1 MSVKMKYFYS
11 LAFFFAILLASCNG
25 GEPPSPYV
33 YNTNPHY
40 TKGGIEYF
48 GQEYARYVITNN
60 ILSVSLFSDSLGTDS
75 TGALTGTGQVLFL
88 EDVYIAPTERTLQTG
103 VYTISSSGLPNTVSP
118 GKNDTVG
125 TEVFP
130 IGATISYYEEN
141 ASRSKM
147 MLVTDGTFTVTKSGN
162 NFTVVCD
169 LKTDDK
175 KALKGSFTGSLKYLD
190 ESLSLHRLSLNRDRH
205 TIFRF

>member
-1 MSVKMKYFYS
+1 MSVQMKCFCS
-11 LAFFFAILLASCNG
+11 LTFFFTILLTSCKG

-40 TKGGIEYF
+40 TWGYIEYF
-48 GQEYARYVITNN
+48 GPEYASYGITNN

-75 TGALTGTGQVLFL
+75 TGVLIGTGQVLSL
-88 EDVYIAPTERTLQTG
+88 EDVYVAPNERTLQTG
-103 VYTISSSGLPNTVSP
+103 TYTINSSGLPNTVSP

-162 NFTVVCD
+162 NFTVICD
-169 LKTDDK
+169 LKTDDQK
-175 KALKGSFTGSLKYLD
+175 MLKGSFTGSLKYYD
-190 ESLSLHRLSLNRDRH
+190 ESLTLRRVTKLRKVHP
-205 TIFRF
+205 